1 VRLLVS
7 VSNGAEAL
15 AALAGGADIVDA
27 KDPFAG
33 PLGAVSSDRFCEIAR
48 AVGNA
53 RPVTA
58 ALGDA
63 IDRDAIESAA
73 RDTVSAGAV
82 LVKVGFA
89 GVCAVAGATE
99 LLYAAVSGAT
109 EGGREPLGPSEL
121 GPPGVIAVAYADHP
135 RATSIPPGP
144 LAAAAARAGVRGL
157 LLDTFDKSGPGL
169 RQLMS
174 LEELATLVASAHR
187 AGLLVAVAGKLAEED
202 LAWVRRSGADIAGVR
217 GAACEGGR
225 TASIKTAR
233 VQALR
238 VLCDA

>member
-27 KDPFAG
+27 KDPLAG
-33 PLGAVSSDRFCEIAR
+33 PLGAVSSDRFCEIAH
-48 AVGNA
+48 AVGGT

-63 IDRDAIESAA
+63 IGGDAIESAA
-73 RDTVSAGAV
+73 RATVSAGAV

-89 GVCAVAGATE
+89 GICSVARATE
-99 LLYAAVSGAT
+99 LLEAAVSGAN
-109 EGGREPLGPSEL
+109 EGGRAARDRSEL

-135 RATSIPPGP
+135 RATSIPAGS
-144 LAAAAARAGVRGL
+144 LTTAAASAGVRGL
-157 LLDTFDKSGPGL
+157 LIDTFDKSGPGL
-169 RQLMS
+169 RQLLS
-174 LEELATLVASAHR
+174 LEELAAVVAGAHR
-187 AGLLVAVAGKLAEED
+187 AGLLVAVAGKLTAED
-202 LAWVRRSGADIAGVR
+202 LAWVRSSGADIAGVR
-217 GAACEGGR
+217 GAACDGGR
-225 TASIKTAR
+225 TAAIARSR

-238 VLCDA
+238 HLCEA